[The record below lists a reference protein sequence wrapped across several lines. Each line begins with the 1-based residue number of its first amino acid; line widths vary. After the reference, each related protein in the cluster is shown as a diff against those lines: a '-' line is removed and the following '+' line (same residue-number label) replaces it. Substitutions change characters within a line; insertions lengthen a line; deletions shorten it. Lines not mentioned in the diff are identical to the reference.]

1 MRGLTLQQL
10 FFLFFFLLSSFRAPQ
25 HFASAV
31 QLMINPAGSGPH
43 EFGQC
48 GGTLIAPTWVL
59 TAAHCTQG
67 LELGN
72 AGHAVMGSTDTC
84 SPGLPCKN
92 GTVYQFKQII
102 NHPLYQECTTR
113 NDIALIQ
120 LAGDGNTLVKPAPVS
135 NLPIPADAIL
145 NGAQK
150 RVVSVGW
157 GTLSSGGDSPK
168 VLQKVEL
175 DLVARDEVVAKSN
188 YSADEIQLGMIG
200 GRGEEK
206 DTCQGDSGG

>member
-1 MRGLTLQQL
+1 LLLATFFAFSSIYIPFALAQQ
-10 FFLFFFLLSSFRAPQ
+10 
-25 HFASAV
+25 FASAV
-31 QLMINPAGSGPH
+31 QLMLNPAGSDPH
-43 EFGQC
+43 AFAQC

-59 TAAHCTQG
+59 TAAHCTEG
-67 LELGN
+67 LDLGN
-72 AGHAVMGSTDTC
+72 PGHAVMGSTDTC

-92 GTVYQFKQII
+92 GTIYQFKQIV
-102 NHPLYQECTTR
+102 NHPLYQNCTTR

-120 LAGDGNTLVKPAPVS
+120 LAGHGNTLIKPAPVS

-150 RVVSVGW
+150 RVISVGW

-175 DLVARDEVVAKSN
+175 DLVARDEVIAKSQ
-188 YSADEIQLGMIG
+188 YSADDVLLGMIG
-200 GRGEEK
+200 GRGEGK